1 MHEKPAVPE
10 QHAMEMTLDNAL
22 AYALRLQQEGRIK
35 GAVQLYTRILEQA
48 PNHVDALHFLGLA
61 QFQLGDGEAAVD
73 WIRRAIALKPDFAG
87 AYNNLGNVL
96 KCLHHFADAA
106 QAYHRVIELEPV
118 TPMPTTTWDL
128 LRAQGK
134 AAEAETM
141 LRRALALQPQHA
153 GALHNLGNVLVELQQ
168 DNEAADVYMQ
178 AVRLRPYDAENYL
191 RFAKVLYGLRREQER
206 CRCTRNG

>member
-1 MHEKPAVPE
+1 MEWQEPWREERIVHEKPAVPE
-10 QHAMEMTLDNAL
+10 QPHAMEMTLDNAL

-106 QAYHRVIELEPV
+106 QAYHRVIELEPDNADAYNNLGHSYGRRAKRPRRRRCCAGLSHSNPN
-118 TPMPTTTWDL
+118 TPARCTTW
-128 LRAQGK
+128 A
-134 AAEAETM
+134 T
-141 LRRALALQPQHA
+141 
-153 GALHNLGNVLVELQQ
+153 
-168 DNEAADVYMQ
+168 
-178 AVRLRPYDAENYL
+178 
-191 RFAKVLYGLRREQER
+191 
-206 CRCTRNG
+206 C